1 MRSFLA
7 LVLLTF
13 AGFAQAATL
22 YVTEFQTVNPS
33 NPVVYQAARAPALA
47 NQTVAIGGSSTQS
60 SAFNTAT
67 GLVRIHVDAIACVAV
82 GGTNPTATTS
92 LMRMTAGQTEYFVVS
107 PGDKL
112 AVIACT

>member
-1 MRSFLA
+1 MRLFIALA
-7 LVLLTF
+7 LLTF
-13 AGFAQAATL
+13 AGLADAATL
-22 YVTEFQTVNPS
+22 YVTEFIGATTS
-33 NPVVYQAARAPALA
+33 SPVLYQAAKAPAVA

-60 SAFNTAT
+60 SAFGSTT
-67 GLVRIHVDAIACVAV
+67 GLVRVHVDAIACVVV

-92 LMRMTAGQTEYFVVS
+92 LMRMTAGQTEYFTVV